1 MTTKAFY
8 DFCCLT
14 HMATELAIAMTKN
27 SMAPSKKLL
36 YVIGI
41 FPDVEVDTKTPNT
54 ASSRVIKARTVEM
67 IPIQ

>member
-1 MTTKAFY
+1 
-8 DFCCLT
+8 
-14 HMATELAIAMTKN
+14 MATELAIAIIKKR
-27 SMAPSKKLL
+27 MAPSRKLL

-41 FPDVEVDTKTPNT
+41 FPDAEVDTKTPNT